1 MKFNC
6 NIYSIVISFHK
17 SVTTCSKS
25 DYLFVN
31 QQLNYVSFSDKC
43 APAHTKKIHAKSCK
57 IVPSMIKTILR
68 YLGFKWAFFSFHF
81 LTRAD
86 NASFKELAIHPQI
99 SARKQI
105 TSTDCKSNAA
115 YIHGQEWLLVLKD
128 SGGFHDKIVDWD
140 KFSWLC

>member
-1 MKFNC
+1 MLILSLSQINGDISFHTHKNCFHETTPRLPSIFLSKQNANLNHTNFVGFIWKISPNDKPFAYLKKKKNLGRSLKFNC

-68 YLGFKWAFFSFHF
+68 YLGFK
-81 LTRAD
+81 
-86 NASFKELAIHPQI
+86 
-99 SARKQI
+99 
-105 TSTDCKSNAA
+105 
-115 YIHGQEWLLVLKD
+115 
-128 SGGFHDKIVDWD
+128 
-140 KFSWLC
+140 